1 MYWNKIIETMPRE
14 ELVSIQ
20 NDRLK
25 SMISR
30 IYHNVPFYRNKFQEI
45 GLFPED
51 IKGIEDLHKLP
62 FTTKQDMRDNYP
74 YGLFAADIND
84 IVRLHASSGT
94 TGKPTVVGYTRKD
107 INNWA
112 EVCARSLVAAGGTA
126 HSVIQIAYGYGLF
139 TGGLGLHYGAEHLGA
154 STIPISSG
162 NTDRQVM
169 LMKDF
174 NTTLLACTPSYALY
188 LADALEDA
196 GISPEELDLESGIFG
211 AEPWSENM
219 RTEIEKKLD
228 ISAHN
233 IYGLSEI
240 CGPGVASEC
249 SCKEG
254 MHVWE
259 DHFVPE
265 IVDPSTLETLPYGS
279 TGELIFSS
287 ISKEGIPLLRYRTRD
302 LTVLNNEMCSCGR
315 THVRMGRVMGR
326 TDDMI
331 IIRGVNVFPSQI
343 EDVLL
348 EIGGIEPHYQLII
361 TREGTLDY
369 LEVLVEVTEELFSDK
384 IKNMETLSNTI
395 SQRLNSVL
403 QLSAKITLVEPRSIP
418 RSEGKANRVIDK
430 RHI

>member
-25 SMISR
+25 SMVRR

-265 IVDPSTLETLPYGS
+265 IVDPVTLEPLPYGS

-395 SQRLNSVL
+395 SQKLNSVL

>member
-265 IVDPSTLETLPYGS
+265 IVDPVTLEPLPYGS

-348 EIGGIEPHYQLII
+348 EIGGVEPHYQLII

-395 SQRLNSVL
+395 SQKLNSVL

>member
-211 AEPWSENM
+211 AEPWSEYM

-265 IVDPSTLETLPYGS
+265 IVDPVTLEPLPYGS

-395 SQRLNSVL
+395 SQKLNSVL

>member
-14 ELVSIQ
+14 ELANIQ
-20 NDRLK
+20 NERLK
-25 SMISR
+25 SMIR
-30 IYHNVPFYRNKFQEI
+30 RVYHNVPFYRNKFQE
-45 GLFPED
+45 LDLYPED
-51 IKGIEDLHKLP
+51 IKGIEDLPKLP

-74 YGLFAADIND
+74 YGLFATDINE

-107 INNWA
+107 INNWS
-112 EVCARSLVAAGGTA
+112 EVCARSLVAAGGTP

-174 NTTLLACTPSYALY
+174 HTTLLACTPSYALY
-188 LADALEDA
+188 LADAIKDA
-196 GISPEELDLESGIFG
+196 GISPEELKLKSGLFG

-219 RTEIEKKLD
+219 RIEIEKKLN

-249 SCKEG
+249 SCKDG

-259 DHFVPE
+259 DHFFPE
-265 IVDPSTLETLPYGS
+265 VVDPVTLEPLPYGS

-302 LTVLNNEMCSCGR
+302 LTVLNYGQCPCGR

-326 TDDMI
+326 SDDMI

-348 EIGGIEPHYQLII
+348 EIGGIEPHYQLVI
-361 TREGTLDY
+361 TRE
-369 LEVLVEVTEELFSDK
+369 
-384 IKNMETLSNTI
+384 
-395 SQRLNSVL
+395 
-403 QLSAKITLVEPRSIP
+403 
-418 RSEGKANRVIDK
+418 
-430 RHI
+430 

>member
-25 SMISR
+25 SMIRR

-265 IVDPSTLETLPYGS
+265 IVDPATLEPLPYGS

-395 SQRLNSVL
+395 SQKLNSVL

>member
-1 MYWNKIIETMPRE
+1 MP
-14 ELVSIQ
+14 
-20 NDRLK
+20 
-25 SMISR
+25 
-30 IYHNVPFYRNKFQEI
+30 
-45 GLFPED
+45 
-51 IKGIEDLHKLP
+51 GI
-62 FTTKQDMRDNYP
+62 
-74 YGLFAADIND
+74 
-84 IVRLHASSGT
+84 
-94 TGKPTVVGYTRKD
+94 VGP
-107 INNWA
+107 
-112 EVCARSLVAAGGTA
+112 V
-126 HSVIQIAYGYGLF
+126 
-139 TGGLGLHYGAEHLGA
+139 
-154 STIPISSG
+154 
-162 NTDRQVM
+162 
-169 LMKDF
+169 
-174 NTTLLACTPSYALY
+174 
-188 LADALEDA
+188 
-196 GISPEELDLESGIFG
+196 
-211 AEPWSENM
+211 
-219 RTEIEKKLD
+219 
-228 ISAHN
+228 
-233 IYGLSEI
+233 
-240 CGPGVASEC
+240 
-249 SCKEG
+249 
-254 MHVWE
+254 
-259 DHFVPE
+259 
-265 IVDPSTLETLPYGS
+265 TLEPLPYGS

>member
-25 SMISR
+25 SMVRR

-249 SCKEG
+249 FCKEG

-395 SQRLNSVL
+395 SQKLNSVL

>member
-265 IVDPSTLETLPYGS
+265 IVDPATLEPLPYGS

>member
-265 IVDPSTLETLPYGS
+265 IVDPVTLEPLPYGS

-395 SQRLNSVL
+395 SQKLNSVL

>member
-315 THVRMGRVMGR
+315 THVRMGGVMGR

>member
-211 AEPWSENM
+211 AEPWSEYM

-265 IVDPSTLETLPYGS
+265 IVDPVTLEPLPYGS

-369 LEVLVEVTEELFSDK
+369 LEVLVEGTEELFSDK
-384 IKNMETLSNTI
+384 IKNRETLSNTI
-395 SQRLNSVL
+395 SQKLNSVL